1 MKGACGAL
9 LAAVMLA
16 GCGGGREPT
25 AAEKHMNSRF
35 DQLDYTMGNVEI
47 SAPPFQE
54 NLMRL
59 TRRYIALIREYA
71 DELGDDE
78 VRKRLEDKAF
88 ELSPYCLPCMT
99 MVDLEAQK
107 Y

>member
-1 MKGACGAL
+1 MKSACGLL
-9 LAAVMLA
+9 LAVVVLA
-16 GCGGGREPT
+16 GCGGDEPT
-25 AAEKHMNSRF
+25 AAEKRMKMRF
-35 DQLDYTMGNVEI
+35 DTLDYTMSNVEM

-78 VRKRLEDKAF
+78 VKKRLEDKSLNF
-88 ELSPYCLPCMT
+88 GPYCLPCVT
-99 MVDLEAQK
+99 MVDREAER

>member
-1 MKGACGAL
+1 MKSACGVL
-9 LAAVMLA
+9 LVAVVLA
-16 GCGGGREPT
+16 GCGAHEPS
-25 AAEKHMNSRF
+25 ADEKRMNTKF
-35 DQLDYTMGNVEI
+35 DKLDYTMGNVEI

-59 TRRYIALIREYA
+59 TRSYIALIREYA
-71 DELGDDE
+71 DDLGDDE

-88 ELSPYCLPCMT
+88 ELSPYCLPCVT

>member
-1 MKGACGAL
+1 MKSACGVL
-9 LAAVMLA
+9 LVAVVLA
-16 GCGGGREPT
+16 GCGAQGPSG
-25 AAEKHMNSRF
+25 AEKRMNLRF
-35 DQLDYTMGNVEI
+35 DKLDYTMGNVEI

-71 DELGDDE
+71 DDLGDDE
-78 VRKRLEDKAF
+78 VRKRLDDKAF
-88 ELSPYCLPCMT
+88 ELGPYCLPCVT